1 MKKLSKKQKLTS
13 FIAILI
19 VAIIIAIIITTSII
33 SNNNQVA
40 NEGYAATTNGD
51 SELIA
56 NYIKKGI
63 TIGGITGTLES
74 LNTSDATATPEDIVL
89 GKTAYVDG
97 KKITGTKIT
106 REILKIGDYVEYT
119 PDASSSYTL
128 TSAVSGHSSNQTIT
142 QENFK
147 WRILS
152 VNNDGTVD
160 LISDKATEQQV
171 YLYGELG
178 YNNGV
183 LILNDICS
191 KLYGNSEL
199 NVTARSIKLEDIE
212 NKMSETGY
220 NVRNEFN
227 HYGIKYGDTYK
238 IKNTPGSTY
247 YPYLY
252 ARENGSGVNT
262 DTIKT
267 DGIEQSDSYYTS
279 PTTETGTRATSLTAT
294 QTEYF
299 LDIISENFTDENF
312 AEIIENGE
320 YTIATRATNCYTI
333 NDDVI
338 GFDLFVVTTNEGKR
352 EMCAWDL
359 LTSYASSTSIVGWGL
374 GIRPVVTLNSSI
386 EFTSGEGTLENPY
399 KISR

>member
-1 MKKLSKKQKLTS
+1 MKKTNKRAKIITV
-13 FIAILI
+13 IAIVTVIIIAAILI
-19 VAIIIAIIITTSII
+19 ITNVIK
-33 SNNNQVA
+33 NNNVNNESYLATA
-40 NEGYAATTNGD
+40 NAN
-51 SELIA
+51 SELVA

-119 PDASSSYTL
+119 PDTSYPYTL
-128 TSAVSGHSSNQTIT
+128 TSTVSGHSSNQTIT
-142 QENFK
+142 QESFK

-171 YLYGELG
+171 YLYGQLG

-191 KLYGNSEL
+191 KLYGNNEL

-212 NKMSETGY
+212 NKMSEAGY

-227 HYGIKYGDTYK
+227 HYGIKYGNTYK
-238 IKNTPGSTY
+238 IKDTPGHTY

-294 QTEYF
+294 QTEYS

-320 YTIATRATNCYTI
+320 YIIATRATNCYTI

-338 GFDLFVVTTNEGKR
+338 GFALFVVTTNEEKR

-359 LTSYASSTSIVGWGL
+359 LTSSASSTAIVGWGL

-386 EFTSGEGTLENPY
+386 EFASGEGTLENPY

>member
-1 MKKLSKKQKLTS
+1 MKKTNKRAKIITV
-13 FIAILI
+13 IAIVTVIIIAAILI
-19 VAIIIAIIITTSII
+19 ITNVIK
-33 SNNNQVA
+33 NNNVNNESYLATA
-40 NEGYAATTNGD
+40 NAN
-51 SELIA
+51 SELVA

-119 PDASSSYTL
+119 PDTSSSYTL
-128 TSAVSGHSSNQTIT
+128 TSTVSGHSSNQTIT
-142 QENFK
+142 QESFK

-227 HYGIKYGDTYK
+227 HYGIKYGNTYK
-238 IKNTPGSTY
+238 IKDTPGHTY

-294 QTEYF
+294 QTEYS

-338 GFDLFVVTTNEGKR
+338 GFDLFVVTTNEEKR

-359 LTSYASSTSIVGWGL
+359 LTSSASSTAIVGWGL

-386 EFTSGEGTLENPY
+386 EFASGEGTLENPY

>member
-1 MKKLSKKQKLTS
+1 MKKTNKRAKIITV
-13 FIAILI
+13 IAIVTVIIIAAILI
-19 VAIIIAIIITTSII
+19 ITNVIK
-33 SNNNQVA
+33 NNNVNNESYLATA
-40 NEGYAATTNGD
+40 NAN
-51 SELIA
+51 SELVA

-119 PDASSSYTL
+119 PDTSSSYTL
-128 TSAVSGHSSNQTIT
+128 TSTVSGHSSNQTIT
-142 QENFK
+142 QESFK

-227 HYGIKYGDTYK
+227 HYGIKYGNTYK
-238 IKNTPGSTY
+238 IKDTPGHTY

-294 QTEYF
+294 QTNYF
-299 LDIISENFTDENF
+299 LNIISENFIDENF
-312 AEIIENGE
+312 VEIIENGE
-320 YTIATRATNCYTI
+320 YIIATRATNCYTI
-333 NDDVI
+333 DDDVI
-338 GFDLFVVTTNEGKR
+338 GFELFVVITEEGKK
-352 EMCAWDL
+352 EMGGWDL
-359 LTSYASSTSIVGWGL
+359 LASHASSTAIVGWGL

-386 EFTSGEGTLENPY
+386 EFASGEGTLENPY